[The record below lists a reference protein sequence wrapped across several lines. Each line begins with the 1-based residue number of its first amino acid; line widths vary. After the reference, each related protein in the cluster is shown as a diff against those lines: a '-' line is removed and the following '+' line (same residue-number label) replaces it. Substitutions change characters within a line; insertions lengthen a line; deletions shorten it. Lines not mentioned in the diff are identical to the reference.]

1 MQLRL
6 ICALAT
12 AAALAPPAPRVASTP
27 KRLKTRR
34 ILADDVILYAGD
46 DELEGDAKV
55 GSAGFRQLVGFRGA
69 ADTKDEPLWKIRI
82 QLTKPG
88 TWVPLIWGVACGA
101 AASGNY
107 RWPFI
112 SGTFAEGAEDF
123 AKAATCMILSGPF
136 LTGFCQTINDW
147 YDKDLDAINEPYRP
161 IPSGR
166 ITEEEVFQ
174 QVYFLLF
181 GGLALAFG
189 CDVWAGHNI
198 IANPLNSVGLLA
210 CFGALVSYLYSA
222 PPYKLKA
229 EGWRG
234 SFALGASY
242 IALPWWC
249 GQAMFG
255 HVGEGAAGGE
265 LTPPVVVLTVLYSL
279 AGLGIAIV
287 NDFKSIEGDRELGLK
302 SLPVAFGIDGAKYIC
317 AGLIDVTQIA
327 VAVYLWTIGTKTYA
341 LVLGL
346 LIAPQ
351 IGAQPQYLL
360 KDPVK
365 YDVKYQGTAQP
376 FLVFGI
382 LTTALAVSQHPAAL
396 A

>member
-1 MQLRL
+1 MED
-6 ICALAT
+6 
-12 AAALAPPAPRVASTP
+12 PHPAHETRNVGPVNLGRRV
-27 KRLKTRR
+27 RR
-34 ILADDVILYAGD
+34 RRVG
-46 DELEGDAKV
+46 EL
-55 GSAGFRQLVGFRGA
+55 
-69 ADTKDEPLWKIRI
+69 
-82 QLTKPG
+82 
-88 TWVPLIWGVACGA
+88 
-101 AASGNY
+101 

-136 LTGFCQTINDW
+136 DGLLPDHQRLVRQGPRRDLETSPTG
-147 YDKDLDAINEPYRP
+147 RGP
-161 IPSGR
+161 IHHVVRQGSTRSTKTGVPAGL
-166 ITEEEVFQ
+166 Q

-265 LTPPVVVLTVLYSL
+265 LTPASGRLDGVVLV
-279 AGLGIAIV
+279 GRFG
-287 NDFKSIEGDRELGLK
+287 NRDRQRLQE
-302 SLPVAFGIDGAKYIC
+302 
-317 AGLIDVTQIA
+317 
-327 VAVYLWTIGTKTYA
+327 
-341 LVLGL
+341 
-346 LIAPQ
+346 
-351 IGAQPQYLL
+351 LL
-360 KDPVK
+360 KATGNSASSP
-365 YDVKYQGTAQP
+365 YRWP
-376 FLVFGI
+376 L
-382 LTTALAVSQHPAAL
+382 ALMGPSTCGAV
-396 A
+396 

>member
-1 MQLRL
+1 MQLTL
-6 ICALAT
+6 LLAT
-12 AAALAPPAPRVASTP
+12 AAALAPPAPRLAKQP

-34 ILADDVILYAGD
+34 ILADDVILYAKG

-69 ADTKDEPLWKIRI
+69 ADTEDEPLWKIRI

-107 RWPFI
+107 RWPFL
-112 SGTFAEGAEDF
+112 SGTLSEGAEDF
-123 AKAATCMILSGPF
+123 AKAATCMVLSGPF

-189 CDVWAGHNI
+189 CDVWAGHDI
-198 IANPLNSVGLLA
+198 LANPLNSVGFLA

-249 GQAMFG
+249 
-255 HVGEGAAGGE
+255 
-265 LTPPVVVLTVLYSL
+265 
-279 AGLGIAIV
+279 
-287 NDFKSIEGDRELGLK
+287 
-302 SLPVAFGIDGAKYIC
+302 
-317 AGLIDVTQIA
+317 
-327 VAVYLWTIGTKTYA
+327 
-341 LVLGL
+341 
-346 LIAPQ
+346 
-351 IGAQPQYLL
+351 
-360 KDPVK
+360 
-365 YDVKYQGTAQP
+365 
-376 FLVFGI
+376 
-382 LTTALAVSQHPAAL
+382 
-396 A
+396 

>member
-12 AAALAPPAPRVASTP
+12 AAALAPPAPRVAKQP

-34 ILADDVILYAGD
+34 ILADDVILYAKG

-69 ADTKDEPLWKIRI
+69 ADTEDEPLWKIRI

-112 SGTFAEGAEDF
+112 SGTLSEGAEDF
-123 AKAATCMILSGPF
+123 AKAATCMVLSGPF

-189 CDVWAGHNI
+189 CDVWAGHDI
-198 IANPLNSVGLLA
+198 LANPLNSVGFLA

-249 GQAMFG
+249 
-255 HVGEGAAGGE
+255 
-265 LTPPVVVLTVLYSL
+265 
-279 AGLGIAIV
+279 
-287 NDFKSIEGDRELGLK
+287 
-302 SLPVAFGIDGAKYIC
+302 
-317 AGLIDVTQIA
+317 
-327 VAVYLWTIGTKTYA
+327 
-341 LVLGL
+341 
-346 LIAPQ
+346 
-351 IGAQPQYLL
+351 
-360 KDPVK
+360 
-365 YDVKYQGTAQP
+365 
-376 FLVFGI
+376 
-382 LTTALAVSQHPAAL
+382 
-396 A
+396 